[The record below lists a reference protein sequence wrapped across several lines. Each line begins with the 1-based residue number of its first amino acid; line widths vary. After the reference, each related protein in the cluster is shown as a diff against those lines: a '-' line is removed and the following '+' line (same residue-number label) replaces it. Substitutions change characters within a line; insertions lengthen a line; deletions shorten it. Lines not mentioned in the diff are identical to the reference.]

1 MASETD
7 AGLSPDDKIIR
18 LCKERHAAST
28 DYDSINRNLFV
39 EDVEFYNGDGQ
50 WPGRV
55 KADRELEN
63 RPCLVVNRTKSFV
76 RQVTND
82 ALQNPISCKV
92 RPVDDYADEETAEIF
107 AGIIRHI
114 ESNSNADIAYQNAF
128 FYSVVGGVG
137 YFRVTT
143 DYLPGSFDQEIYIE
157 KISNSLTVFRDPDGR
172 EPDGSDW
179 KWCIIAEEVDRKQHE
194 EEYPE
199 DSDIGGAP
207 FQTNDVFNWVTKD
220 TVTRAEYFYIE
231 TKSKKLYLLSN
242 GDVVDDEGLA
252 KAKNPKI
259 EAERVEEYP
268 VVKWCLIGGDRILD
282 RKEWAGRYIPII
294 PIYGD
299 TVEIKG
305 RQIYEGMVRAIKDPQ
320 RMLNYYRSTET
331 ELLALTPKAP
341 IMVAEGQLEGY
352 EDKWAT
358 ANTVNHAYLEY
369 KQTDIEGRP
378 APMPQRTQFQ
388 PPPSGV
394 LQGAQNAAQDMMDIT
409 SIHEAGLGARS
420 NETSGRAILARQ
432 KEGDN
437 ATFHYAHN
445 KEISVAHCARILVD
459 LIPKIYDTP
468 RVVRV
473 LGLDGKE
480 KLKRVNQQVTE
491 KDEYGRAIKKFY
503 DLSAG
508 TYDVVVSA
516 GASYQT
522 LRQEAAEA
530 MTQMVQGNPQLMQ
543 IAGDLIMRGYD
554 FPNAD
559 DIAERLHKALPPEL
573 QEDDNDE
580 EGVQMPPE
588 VKAQMDQAQQQI
600 QMMQEQMAQM
610 DQALQDKQMQ
620 DQLAMQKVQIEQF
633 QAETARIKAER
644 ELELKAMEL
653 QAKMQTVEPDVT
665 ESEKLNFDAELK
677 IRLKEMEIE
686 SAENL
691 KLMDIKAKQLEA
703 DPSVYPEID
712 DNDTV
717 SDVIGAL
724 AKSLT
729 AAKEIVRDA
738 DGRPIGV
745 RTVIPT
751 DVE

>member
-1 MASETD
+1 MIDMASENE
-7 AGLSPDDKIIR
+7 AGLSPDEKIIR
-18 LCKERHAAST
+18 LCKERHAASL
-28 DYDSINRNLFV
+28 DYDSINRANFID
-39 EDVEFYNGDGQ
+39 DVEFYQGEGQ
-50 WPGRV
+50 WPNRV

-63 RPCLVVNRTKSFV
+63 RPCLVVNRTKAFV

-92 RPVDDYADEETAEIF
+92 RPVDDEADEETAEIF

-143 DYLPGSFDQEIYIE
+143 DYLPGSFDQEIYIN
-157 KISNSLTVFRDPDGR
+157 KIANSLTVFRDPDSR
-172 EPDGSDW
+172 EPDGSDA
-179 KWCIIAEEVDRKQHE
+179 KWYIIAEEVDRKQHE
-194 EEYPE
+194 AEYPDDDE
-199 DSDIGGAP
+199 NGGAP
-207 FQTNDVFNWVTKD
+207 FAVNDVFNWVTKD

-231 TKSKKLYLLSN
+231 TKKKKLYLLSS
-242 GDVVDDEGLA
+242 GEVVDDAGLA
-252 KAKNPKI
+252 KIKNPKI
-259 EAERVEEYP
+259 EDEREEEIP
-268 VVKWCLIGGDRILD
+268 VVKWCLIGGNKILD
-282 RKEWAGRYIPII
+282 RKEWAGKYIPVI

-305 RQIYEGMVRAIKDPQ
+305 RHLYEGMVRAIKDPQ

-388 PPPSGV
+388 PPPTGV

-437 ATFHYAHN
+437 ATFHYARN

-473 LGLDGKE
+473 LGLDGRE
-480 KLKRVNQQVTE
+480 SLKKVNQQVTE
-491 KDEYGRAIKKFY
+491 RDEYGRAIRKIY
-503 DLSAG
+503 DLTVG

-543 IAGDLIMRGYD
+543 VAGDLIMRGYD

-559 DIAERLHKALPPEL
+559 DIAERLRKTLPPEL
-573 QEDDNDE
+573 QDPEDED
-580 EGVQMPPE
+580 GPQMPPE
-588 VKAQMDQAQQQI
+588 IKAQLDQAQQQM
-600 QMMQEQMAQM
+600 QAMQEQMAQM
-610 DQALQDKQMQ
+610 DAELRDKQMQ
-620 DQLAMQKVQIEQF
+620 DQLAMQKIQIEQF
-633 QAETARIKAER
+633 QAETARMKAER

-653 QAKMQTVEPDVT
+653 QAKMHPVDVNANLDPRNDVT

-686 SAENL
+686 AAENL

-703 DPSVYPEID
+703 DPTAYPEID
-712 DNDTV
+712 ED
-717 SDVIGAL
+717 
-724 AKSLT
+724 
-729 AAKEIVRDA
+729 E
-738 DGRPIGV
+738 GRPIGV
-745 RTVIPT
+745 RTVTPA
-751 DVE
+751 DEM